1 MLGNT
6 QIATLMGGAA
16 TGLLTSLIDI
26 GSNTIETLNVF
37 TAENNA
43 TNIPIDNLIDNT
55 TVLDNDGWG
64 DYFEKNNITIT

>member
-43 TNIPIDNLIDNT
+43 TNIPIDDLIDNT

-64 DYFEKNNITIT
+64 DYFEKNNITTT

>member
-64 DYFEKNNITIT
+64 DYFEKNNITTT

>member
-1 MLGNT
+1 
-6 QIATLMGGAA
+6 MGGAA

-37 TAENNA
+37 TAENA
-43 TNIPIDNLIDNT
+43 TDIPINNS

-64 DYFEKNNITIT
+64 DYFSKNTTET